1 MLKGGKVSK
10 NTKKIKNGKDLA
22 DAFRSDDMINKDV
35 LNDPEKLKII
45 EKALKGTIYEIK
57 E

>member
-1 MLKGGKVSK
+1 MA
-10 NTKKIKNGKDLA
+10 IKNGKDLA